1 MYIEIIAILVF
12 CIGFILATIFR
23 AKTDAIIQEFE
34 RITKRCLTPDFNK
47 YQSLAY
53 ISIVLGSIAAG
64 VILGL
69 FI

>member
-1 MYIEIIAILVF
+1 MYIEIIAIIVF
-12 CIGFILATIFR
+12 SVCYVLATIFR
-23 AKTDAIIQEFE
+23 AKTDAMIHEFE